1 MRLNYFQLSENFN
14 LKEFECPCCHTVLLN
29 PLLVSKLQKLR
40 DEWGQPLIITSG
52 YRCEF
57 HNREVGGVKRS
68 LHRLGQAADVQ
79 VMASVRDRFRDLAA
93 ECGFSKAIGYSER
106 NFFHLEIS

>member
-1 MRLNYFQLSENFN
+1 MRLNSFQLTNNFN

-29 PLLVSKLQKLR
+29 PLLVLNLQKLR
-40 DEWGQPLIITSG
+40 DEWGLPLIINSG
-52 YRCEF
+52 YRCEI

-68 LHRLGQAADVQ
+68 LHRLGQAADVK
-79 VMASVRDRFRDLAA
+79 VMASDCDLFHDLAA
-93 ECGFSKAIGYSER
+93 TCGFTKVIGYSER

>member
-1 MRLNYFQLSENFN
+1 MRLNDFQLTNNFN

-29 PLLVSKLQKLR
+29 PLLVLNLQKLR
-40 DEWGQPLIITSG
+40 DEWGRPLIITSG

-79 VMASVRDRFRDLAA
+79 VMGSEQERFRNLAA
-93 ECGFSKAIGYSER
+93 KCGFGKIIGYSHR
-106 NFFHLEIS
+106 NFMHLEIS